1 MEMEFL
7 GNYVGK
13 EKKKKRKKKEE
24 AQIAIWHKD

>member
-13 EKKKKRKKKEE
+13 EKKKKKEE
-24 AQIAIWHKD
+24 AQIAIWHRD